1 MSHGGKPPPGF
12 FPRPEVELGF
22 EDEALPLANVVKCI
36 ADHLPPQAKVSN
48 DAKALMQ
55 EIASEVVFFVRDE
68 ASSLAGVDRAGH
80 IHITEREVSM
90 ALEVIGLSFANTSM
104 HAGQASSSFAPPKP
118 ALAPVS
124 TAIHQTLA
132 EVLSAQSQAMGPMAS
147 MRPSACMPSGT
158 YAERFFAMLDDDQDD
173 EEEATDPD

>member
-1 MSHGGKPPPGF
+1 
-12 FPRPEVELGF
+12 
-22 EDEALPLANVVKCI
+22 
-36 ADHLPPQAKVSN
+36 
-48 DAKALMQ
+48 
-55 EIASEVVFFVRDE
+55 
-68 ASSLAGVDRAGH
+68 
-80 IHITEREVSM
+80 M
-90 ALEVIGLSFANTSM
+90 ALEVIGNCATKDFLPTVPNREGEGRSRAQTVPPARTAGLSFANTSM

-173 EEEATDPD
+173 EEEATG